1 MEHKIIMSTINSS
14 GQTIKSVT
22 KTSANITNNININ
35 TTTTTTTDKIDKA
48 DKIDKIDNA
57 IPDNSFQF
65 IEPIPIKVS
74 PTTPINN
81 YDQYKTSVQY
91 SLANLSIFQNI
102 PRETL
107 RGCDDLTRMERSLNS
122 NLLNEMKWALKKYLT
137 YSNKA
142 PYMISLKTLPHL
154 INYFKRFI
162 INSVPII
169 NNNFTDRLSGS
180 TNSLDKDNLQMGIT
194 SLLILRNLSQD
205 IESVQVLIKDNDLK
219 QFLLFVLITYN
230 NNNKN
235 TKDPSNQH
243 MYHTNIKYFNE
254 ILHYSM
260 DLIEAISTYIAP
272 ANKNDPLFGN
282 LVLILNKTKDRA
294 LIISILRSLS
304 RLLVRSKEDEE
315 SAADNLDDSTLTL
328 IVNNLLISLDAELI
342 ITSFDFL
349 YQFCLPGN
357 KRIQTLLNNKER
369 FKVLQSVLPEYLTYN
384 VRLPNYPQIDTAE
397 IKLIKR
403 LRPPPPKKPPTLP
416 KDLFQELLKF
426 NEQKRSTTWLRCCF
440 EPVMTAE
447 YTQIQLWK
455 SYESTFAEPVRKQG
469 GKIGPAVEFIKNVSN
484 AFPDAAAMVI
494 VDPTTETKRFV
505 IKGIQPRHKAL
516 SIEEGYR
523 LSKWTKT
530 DIESKFIKESKVTEK
545 PKQVNLPKLN
555 FQTQLSDVAKVTC
568 TFLCLISN
576 DSKGKGLELCQV
588 IKPLVMH
595 KLASVPT
602 LNTELAEYIDNTP
615 QI

>member
-1 MEHKIIMSTINSS
+1 MEHKIIMSTVNSS

-22 KTSANITNNININ
+22 KTSTNISNN
-35 TTTTTTTDKIDKA
+35 TA
-48 DKIDKIDNA
+48 DKMDNEIDPTV
-57 IPDNSFQF
+57 PDNSFQF

-74 PTTPINN
+74 TTAPINN

-122 NLLNEMKWALKKYLT
+122 NLQNEMKWALKKYLT

-154 INYFKRFI
+154 VNYFKRFI
-162 INSVPII
+162 VNLAPII
-169 NNNFTDRLSGS
+169 NNFTDKLYTS
-180 TNSLDKDNLQMGIT
+180 TNNLDADYLQMGIT

-205 IESVQVLIKDNDLK
+205 IESVQVLIKDSDLK

-230 NNNKN
+230 KSKNNKN
-235 TKDPSNQH
+235 NKNNSPDQY

-254 ILHYSM
+254 ILYYSM

-272 ANKNDPLFGN
+272 ASKNDPLFEN

-328 IVNNLLISLDAELI
+328 IVNNLLISLDAELV

-357 KRIQTLLNNKER
+357 KRIQSLLNNKKR
-369 FKVLQSVLPEYLTYN
+369 FKILQSVLPEYLTYN
-384 VRLPNYPQIDTAE
+384 VKLPNYHQIDTTE
-397 IKLIKR
+397 VKLIKR

-416 KDLFQELLKF
+416 KDLFQELLEF
-426 NEQKRSTTWLRCCF
+426 DERKRSTAWLRCCF

-455 SYESTFAEPVRKQG
+455 SYETTFSEPVRKQG

-494 VDPTTETKRFV
+494 VDPTIETKRFV

-516 SIEEGYR
+516 SIEEGYK

-530 DIESKFIKESKVTEK
+530 DVESKFIKESKAIEK
-545 PKQVNLPKLN
+545 PKQANLPKLS
-555 FQTQLSDVAKVTC
+555 FHTQLSDVTKVTC

-576 DSKGKGLELCQV
+576 DSKDKGLELCQV

-595 KLASVPT
+595 KLASVPA

-615 QI
+615 QM

>member
-1 MEHKIIMSTINSS
+1 MSTINPS

-22 KTSANITNNININ
+22 KTSTNVSNN
-35 TTTTTTTDKIDKA
+35 TTDKIDNKL
-48 DKIDKIDNA
+48 DNKTDNE
-57 IPDNSFQF
+57 IEPTVPDNSFQF

-74 PTTPINN
+74 TTTPINN

-102 PRETL
+102 PTETL

-154 INYFKRFI
+154 VNYFKRFI
-162 INSVPII
+162 INLVPII
-169 NNNFTDRLSGS
+169 NNFTEKLHTS
-180 TNSLDKDNLQMGIT
+180 TNNLDADHLQMGIT

-205 IESVQVLIKDNDLK
+205 IESVQVLIKDSDLK

-230 NNNKN
+230 KSENNKN
-235 TKDPSNQH
+235 NSSDQY

-272 ANKNDPLFGN
+272 ASKNDPLFEN

-315 SAADNLDDSTLTL
+315 SAADNLDDNTLTL
-328 IVNNLLISLDAELI
+328 IVNNLLISLDAELV

-357 KRIQTLLNNKER
+357 KRIQSLLNNKKR
-369 FKVLQSVLPEYLTYN
+369 FKILQSVLPEYLTYN
-384 VRLPNYPQIDTAE
+384 VKLPNYQQIDTTE
-397 IKLIKR
+397 VKLIKR

-426 NEQKRSTTWLRCCF
+426 DERKRSATWLRCCF

-455 SYESTFAEPVRKQG
+455 SYETTFSEPVRKQG

-516 SIEEGYR
+516 SIEEGYK

-530 DIESKFIKESKVTEK
+530 DVESKFIKESKAIEK
-545 PKQVNLPKLN
+545 PKQANLPKLS
-555 FQTQLSDVAKVTC
+555 FHTQLSDVTKVTC

-595 KLASVPT
+595 KLASVPA

>member
-14 GQTIKSVT
+14 GQTIRSVT
-22 KTSANITNNININ
+22 KTSTNISNN
-35 TTTTTTTDKIDKA
+35 TA
-48 DKIDKIDNA
+48 DKIDNEIDPTV
-57 IPDNSFQF
+57 PDNSFQF

-74 PTTPINN
+74 TTAPINN

-102 PRETL
+102 PRETS

-122 NLLNEMKWALKKYLT
+122 NLQNEMKWALKKYLT

-154 INYFKRFI
+154 VNYFKRFI
-162 INSVPII
+162 VNLVPII
-169 NNNFTDRLSGS
+169 NNFTDKLYTS
-180 TNSLDKDNLQMGIT
+180 TNNLDADHLQMGIT

-205 IESVQVLIKDNDLK
+205 IESVQVLIKDSDLK

-230 NNNKN
+230 KNNKN
-235 TKDPSNQH
+235 NSPDQY

-254 ILHYSM
+254 ILYYSM

-272 ANKNDPLFGN
+272 ASKNDPLFEN

-328 IVNNLLISLDAELI
+328 IVNNLLISLDAELV

-357 KRIQTLLNNKER
+357 KRIQSLLNNKKR
-369 FKVLQSVLPEYLTYN
+369 FKILQSVLPEYLTYN
-384 VRLPNYPQIDTAE
+384 VKLPNYHQIDTTE
-397 IKLIKR
+397 VKLIKR

-426 NEQKRSTTWLRCCF
+426 DERKRSTTWLRCCF

-455 SYESTFAEPVRKQG
+455 SYETTFSEPVRKQG

-494 VDPTTETKRFV
+494 VDPTIETKRFV

-516 SIEEGYR
+516 SIEEGYK

-530 DIESKFIKESKVTEK
+530 DVESKFIKESKAIEK
-545 PKQVNLPKLN
+545 PKQANLPKLS
-555 FQTQLSDVAKVTC
+555 FHTQLSDVTKVTC

-576 DSKGKGLELCQV
+576 DSKDKGLELCQV

-595 KLASVPT
+595 KLASVPA

-615 QI
+615 QM